1 MRFECEGGPAAWL
14 AGTLVAPSVQGHG
27 LPPLQELW
35 LYQRCFLFVC
45 LFVCLFFSLLQL
57 AIRRPLWPVFSVG
70 PAIQAFRGLPF
81 LGSFSV
87 VWHIRHIEGPPWL
100 GTYSVDRVS
109 VT

>member
-1 MRFECEGGPAAWL
+1 MACGDSGGPKCAGAWTASI
-14 AGTLVAPSVQGHG
+14 AGVMALSEV
-27 LPPLQELW
+27 
-35 LYQRCFLFVC
+35 FFVC

-100 GTYSVDRVS
+100 GSYSVDRVS